1 MKKSIIAAVAAGIMT
16 IAGMAA
22 VKTVSH
28 KTSLFERNVEA
39 LASYEIPGEASGA
52 MCSQT
57 LSSGSYRMYNCDSCQ
72 GPIGY
77 YSMDRVAFCQ

>member
-28 KTSLFERNVEA
+28 EASLFERNVEA
-39 LASYEIPGEASGA
+39 LSYSEKDFDKAKWIVHRWENGDF
-52 MCSQT
+52 
-57 LSSGSYRMYNCDSCQ
+57 NCTDGGKERCA
-72 GPIGY
+72 Y
-77 YSMDRVAFCQ
+77 

>member
-16 IAGMAA
+16 LAGMAA

-39 LASYEIPGEASGA
+39 LSEGEIIVGPLCMKVPNRA
-52 MCSQT
+52 C
-57 LSSGSYRMYNCDSCQ
+57 GSL
-72 GPIGY
+72 GVV
-77 YSMDRVAFCQ
+77 YSDHYPA